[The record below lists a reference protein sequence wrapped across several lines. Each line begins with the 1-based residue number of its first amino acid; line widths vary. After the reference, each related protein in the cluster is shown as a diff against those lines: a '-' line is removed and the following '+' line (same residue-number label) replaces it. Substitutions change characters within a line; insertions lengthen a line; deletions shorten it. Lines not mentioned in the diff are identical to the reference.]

1 MTDTLSDV
9 IVALEAFVAGR
20 TPADGFVSAYG
31 ELWKRIRQQQ
41 DDAVSST
48 PGSEAALREARKDLV
63 AGSISTDVYGEIVK
77 NAYSA
82 LPRIPVVPGSPA
94 DELLSHLFVEAG
106 AYEGDSSRREA
117 YQIDE
122 AALREEA
129 GRVLTALRAERAR
142 MTH

>member
-1 MTDTLSDV
+1 MTDTLSEV
-9 IVALEAFVAGR
+9 IVLLEAFVSGQMA
-20 TPADGFVSAYG
+20 ADAFVVGYG
-31 ELWKRIRQQQ
+31 ELWNRIRQQQ

-48 PGSEAALREARKDLV
+48 PGAEATLREARADLV

-77 NAYSA
+77 TAYAA

-106 AYEGDSSRREA
+106 AYEGDSSSREA

-129 GRVLTALRAERAR
+129 GRVLTALRAERPRQAP
-142 MTH
+142 